1 MKLILGLVG
10 GILLVATIVSW
21 LLNPILALFLT
32 MFLILFFIFAR
43 NGINAAERKVT

>member
-10 GILLVATIVSW
+10 GLLLVATIVSW
-21 LLNPILALFLT
+21 LFMPVLAIFLT

-43 NGINAAERKVT
+43 NGINAVERKSG